1 MLDVDETRALELGFK
16 ELLEWLLYVD
26 EDESAV
32 CGVVIELEVD
42 FFDLPSTAIA
52 LRRAANMR
60 FMSLILITGWLSTKY
75 KDQGNAKED

>member
-1 MLDVDETRALELGFK
+1 MLDVDETRALELDFK

-26 EDESAV
+26 EDESVV

-60 FMSLILITGWLSTKY
+60 FMSLILITGCLPTKY